1 MRIIHLQHG
10 RRYSEDNEFTAI
22 NRDRVENNISLEFYL
37 ANCECG
43 AQGLF
48 LVEQA
53 NMQDDYF
60 MPSPTQ
66 AFEQIDI
73 DCPANCG
80 GTIRLAFTDIHPQH
94 GLKVRCLEAWTR
106 RVEVQGLED
115 HSEDAP
121 YFHEVAVEAKMETF
135 PSPVAYKTEYYIRFG
150 LDHIALAM
158 RTPATIEKEMIY
170 RATHLIHNLMV
181 KQP

>member
-10 RRYSEDNEFTAI
+10 RRSQHDCEFTAI
-22 NRDRVENNISLEFYL
+22 NRDRIDNNISLEFYL
-37 ANCECG
+37 ADCECG

-53 NMQDDYF
+53 NMQGDYF

-80 GTIRLAFTDIHPQH
+80 GTLRLDFTDIHPQH

-115 HSEDAP
+115 HSEEAP
-121 YFHEVAVEAKMETF
+121 FPRGAVEASMETY
-135 PSPVAYKTEYYIRFG
+135 PSPTAYKTEFYIKFR
-150 LDHIALAM
+150 LDRVALAM
-158 RTPATIEKEMIY
+158 RTNEMIEKEMVY
-170 RATHLIHNLMV
+170 QAKHLIHNLLV